1 MNSQV
6 YRHLIIDKSPGET
19 RVAILEQGRL
29 ANIFIERENRPWLR
43 GATIL
48 GKVQAVKKELNAVFI
63 DLGGAIG
70 YLEGVPDLMPV
81 EGEAV
86 LVEVLS
92 ESQSSKGPRVTAS
105 ISLRGALANIY
116 PMQNGYAI
124 SRNIKAK
131 GRRAL
136 IRDLLLSLI
145 PENIGVWVRDAAIDC
160 DFEDLKSDL
169 ESLLSRWNNLQNQI
183 KPGIQPKILEPSPGP
198 EGIAFDPTLSSLI
211 DEGKNGLLFNKFD
224 IDNEIN
230 KALEKQIEVKGGAVL
245 IFDEMEALT
254 AIDIDL
260 ASYKTAHSHPFE
272 LAELLA
278 KEIFWQ
284 IRLRKISGIILIDY
298 PREKTQKIRNHFYS
312 EFKKVAISDENRIS
326 IHGWTRTG
334 LLEITRDRLEP
345 TLRDIFLEKNS
356 KTKLLDEVVAV
367 STLRKLTNNTNKIAF
382 PQLVC
387 SPELRATLY
396 GPFRE
401 AFDVVNKNLGI
412 KVDVQV
418 DPQMDKESVYIQTR
432 RKV

>member
-1 MNSQV
+1 MNSQLN
-6 YRHLIIDKSPGET
+6 RHLIIDKSPGET
-19 RVAILEQGRL
+19 RVAVLEQGRL
-29 ANIFIERENRPWLR
+29 ANMFIERENRPWLR

-70 YLEGVPDLMPV
+70 YLDGIPDPIPV
-81 EGEAV
+81 EGEAF

-92 ESQSSKGPRVTAS
+92 ESQSIKGPRVTAS

-116 PMQNGYAI
+116 PNQNGYSI

-145 PENIGVWVRDAAIDC
+145 PEDIGVWVKDAAIDC
-160 DFEDLKSDL
+160 DFKDLRSDL

-183 KPGIQPKILEPSPGP
+183 KPGVHPKILEPSPGP
-198 EGIAFDPTLSSLI
+198 EGVVFDLALGSLV
-211 DEGKNGLLFNKFD
+211 DEGKNGLLFDKFN
-224 IDNEIN
+224 IDSEIK
-230 KALEKQIEVKGGAVL
+230 KALERQIEVKGGVIL
-245 IFDEMEALT
+245 TFDETEALT
-254 AIDIDL
+254 AIDIDI
-260 ASYKTAHSHPFE
+260 ASYKTARSHPFE
-272 LAELLA
+272 LVELLA

-298 PREKTQKIRNHFYS
+298 PRERNKKVRDHFYS
-312 EFKKVAISDENRIS
+312 EFKKVAISDENRMA

-345 TLRDIFLEKNS
+345 TLRDIFHEKNS
-356 KTKLLDEVVAV
+356 KTKLLAEVVAL
-367 STLRKLTNNTNKIAF
+367 STLRKLTNNMNKITF

-387 SPELRATLY
+387 SPELRTILY
-396 GPFRE
+396 GPLRR
-401 AFDVVNKNLGI
+401 AFDVVNKNLGT

-418 DPQMDKESVYIQTR
+418 DPQMDKESVYIQAR
-432 RKV
+432 QRA